1 MRSRT
6 VADSVAPRGRPV
18 ASMMSSSGP
27 GLDWWEG
34 MAEAVRPA
42 GLAAGSAEGDDGA
55 PGAGD
60 GSWLS
65 SREGREGGDGRD

>member
-1 MRSRT
+1 
-6 VADSVAPRGRPV
+6 
-18 ASMMSSSGP
+18 MSSSGP

>member
-1 MRSRT
+1 M
-6 VADSVAPRGRPV
+6 
-18 ASMMSSSGP
+18 
-27 GLDWWEG
+27 
-34 MAEAVRPA
+34 EAARLA

-65 SREGREGGDGRD
+65 SRAGREDGDGRD